1 MKTLRIT
8 HVIVILCIIYLPIH
22 AQKMPIKFGEVDMA
36 DLQMTKYDAD
46 PDAEAVVLCDYGQ
59 LNFRFNQTDGQW
71 LQELKRTCRI
81 KILTTDGYDFATI
94 SKSLYGK
101 GERKEELN
109 QLKGFTYNLENGK
122 LIKSKLEKENIF
134 EEKTSEYYTSMKFT
148 LPNVK
153 EGSVIEFTYV
163 ISSNMW
169 TILDSWYFQ
178 RSIPIR
184 WSEYYVSIPDYF
196 TYMKN
201 STGFGSFSQFETN
214 SKAAAIT
221 WTEVQRSNMT
231 LNGGSGG
238 GISSGK
244 VDYTENTMHWIAKD
258 VPALR
263 DESFVGNYR
272 NYFLGV
278 DFQLSSFK
286 HFNGTIENVLGNW
299 NEVVKEL
306 TESEDFG
313 PNMNKKGFYKDV
325 TDAIMAKYTEP
336 TDRMAAVYSFVSSNT
351 KWNEKSWFIPS
362 QNIKKTY
369 DEKSGN
375 CADINALLVSML
387 RAVDLV
393 AAPVILSTVENG
405 KVHPT
410 YPILD
415 KYNYLIAKVTLG
427 AGYVLLDA
435 TEDDLPVGLLP
446 MRCLNQVGYTISE
459 DRPGWVDIVPQKS
472 LEKATMCVMKVNE
485 EGQMTGSVSYKLS
498 GYEAVNIRE
507 ILERDGTDKFKEN
520 FTSSHPEWTISS
532 LDIDAP
538 EAASEPVKEIIKT
551 DLSNAAQSAGN
562 IIYINPILCDKIE
575 ENPLK
580 QEKREMPIEFIV
592 PIKQSYMLNLTIPEG
607 YVVDELPQS
616 VNMVIPDK
624 TAQLKYVVKAVG
636 NNIQLIMNWEISES
650 FYAPTKFPDL
660 KEFYATLVAKQN
672 EQIVLKKASAN

>member
-1 MKTLRIT
+1 MKTLRIA
-8 HVIVILCIIYLPIH
+8 HSIVILCLIYLPIH

-59 LNFRFNQTDGQW
+59 LNFRFDQTNGQW
-71 LQELKRTCRI
+71 LQELKRICRI
-81 KILTTDGYDFATI
+81 KILTKDGYDFASY
-94 SKSLYGK
+94 SKSLYNSG
-101 GERKEELN
+101 RLKEELE

-122 LIKSKLEKENIF
+122 LVKSKLEKENIF
-134 EEKTSEYYTSMKFT
+134 EEKTSDRYTSMKFT

-163 ISSNMW
+163 ISSNTW

-184 WSEYYVSIPDYF
+184 WSEYYVTIPEYF

-201 STGFGSFSQFETN
+201 SSGFGSFSQYETN

-221 WTEVQRSNMT
+221 WTEINRGD
-231 LNGGSGG
+231 LAGRGG
-238 GISSGK
+238 GISSDK
-244 VDYTENTMHWIAKD
+244 INYTENIMHWIAKD

-286 HFNGTIENVLGNW
+286 HFDGKVENVLGNW
-299 NEVVKEL
+299 NEVVNEL
-306 TESEDFG
+306 TENENFG
-313 PNMNKKGFYKDV
+313 PNMKEKGFYKDV
-325 TDAIMAKYTEP
+325 TDAIMTKYTEP
-336 TDRMAAVYSFVSSNT
+336 TERMAAVYSFVSSHT
-351 KWNEKSWFIPS
+351 KWNEKRSFLPS

-369 DEKSGN
+369 DERTGN

-387 RAVDLV
+387 QAVDLD
-393 AAPVILSTVENG
+393 AAPVILSTIDNG

-427 AGYVLLDA
+427 NGYILLDA
-435 TEDDLPVGLLP
+435 TENDLPVGLLP
-446 MRCLNQVGYTISE
+446 MRCLNLMGYTIST
-459 DRPGWVDIVPQKS
+459 DRPGWVDIVPQNGM
-472 LEKATMCVMKVNE
+472 EKAAMCVMKLNE
-485 EGQMTGSVSYKLS
+485 DGQMTGSISYKLS
-498 GYEAVNIRE
+498 GYEGVSIRE
-507 ILERDGTDKFKEN
+507 KLQRDGVDKFKEN
-520 FTSSHPEWTISS
+520 FTGSHPDWTISG

-538 EAASEPVKEIIKT
+538 EAVTEPVKEVIKT
-551 DLSNAAQSAGN
+551 DMSNAAQSAGN
-562 IIYINPILCDKIE
+562 IIYINPILCDKME

-580 QEKREMPIEFIV
+580 QEKRELPIEFIV

-616 VNMVIPDK
+616 VTMTIPDK

-636 NNIQLIMNWEISES
+636 TNIQLILNWQISES
-650 FYAPTKFPDL
+650 FYSPDKFPDL
-660 KEFYATLVAKQN
+660 KEFYAMLVAKQN